1 MPIVNF
7 VSEKKQVQVP
17 EGTNLR
23 KAALE
28 AGVGL
33 YPHVHKVF
41 NCHGFAQCGTCR
53 VNITQGVEN
62 AGSKGFLGFLGKLRL
77 KASFAYIDN
86 EETMRLACQ
95 TQVNGDMT
103 VETKPPMN
111 LFGENFFS

>member
-33 YPHVHKVF
+33 YPHVNKVL
-41 NCHGFAQCGTCR
+41 NCHGLALCGTCR
-53 VNITQGVEN
+53 VKITQGVEN
-62 AGSKGFLGFLGKLRL
+62 AGSKGFLGKLRL
-77 KASFAYIDN
+77 KASFAFIDN
-86 EETMRLACQ
+86 EDTMRLACQ

-111 LFGENFFS
+111 WFGENFFS